1 MACVTVPPERQDTFL
16 LTGGCRSLNIAG
28 GWCLGAGWAGDRE
41 NELRWEHERHSGGL
55 NDGTRTSPSTD
66 FFEYTWSQA
75 PLYRITS
82 RARRLTKAWGE
93 VLLQT
98 PSAGLTPQA
107 PQPGS
112 ARASLMA
119 QYPSLSGL
127 GGSAPP
133 TFSTPAPAAA
143 PPAPAAPQ
151 LTSGPG
157 TATPPM
163 SESGGHQTEE
173 ERLRA
178 QVAATTSSH
187 LIARACK
194 P

>member
-93 VLLQT
+93 GAVT
-98 PSAGLTPQA
+98 DTERGP
-107 PQPGS
+107 
-112 ARASLMA
+112 
-119 QYPSLSGL
+119 YPS
-127 GGSAPP
+127 
-133 TFSTPAPAAA
+133 
-143 PPAPAAPQ
+143 
-151 LTSGPG
+151 G
-157 TATPPM
+157 TAA
-163 SESGGHQTEE
+163 GQ
-173 ERLRA
+173 
-178 QVAATTSSH
+178 
-187 LIARACK
+187 C
-194 P
+194 